1 MLSATNYEVSGTS
14 RPGHLAAGRL
24 AATRVSV
31 PALREGSGGGRN
43 YEVSDTSRPTPRG
56 PTPRGP
62 DTSGPRQRAAAAGGE
77 AAGAGAMLS
86 ATAIDSRT
94 QSAIPGP
101 R

>member
-31 PALREGSGGGRN
+31 PALREGSGGGRD
-43 YEVSDTSRPTPRG
+43 YAVSDTSRPRHL
-56 PTPRGP
+56 
-62 DTSGPRQRAAAAGGE
+62 GPRQRAAAAGGE

>member
-24 AATRVSV
+24 AAARVSV

-43 YEVSDTSRPTPRG
+43 YEVSGTSR